1 MTRYLLILAL
11 CCTLHAQERPRT
23 VDAPFVALNA
33 ASLGAAAFDA
43 AMTRRCIDSGT
54 CHETNPLMK
63 GSAGRMYGV
72 ALGTAAAGTFFSYE
86 AKKHGS
92 KTWMIAPLVS
102 IGAHGF
108 GAGMA
113 LRF

>member
-1 MTRYLLILAL
+1 MRHFLILAL

-23 VDAPFVALNA
+23 ADAPFVVLNA
-33 ASLGAAAFDA
+33 ASFGAAALDVA
-43 AMTRRCIDSGT
+43 LTQRCVHAGT
-54 CHETNPLMK
+54 CHEANPLMR

-72 ALGTAAAGTFFSYE
+72 ALGITAAGTLMSYE
-86 AKKHGS
+86 AKKHDS
-92 KTWMIAPLVS
+92 RTWMIAPIVS
-102 IGAHGF
+102 ISAHGF